1 MEAIELEEKR
11 KKLEKNKQ
19 KETENDII
27 EALTTDEDKQK
38 KIEKIKKELYKYIKK
53 PDFRDE
59 RTLTITAM
67 GLNTMS
73 YPLLSLEVIQ
83 SLVYE
88 VLNNY
93 IPPYFVDERGGVIPF
108 KLSQYISNQMGY
120 KHYMNADF
128 TYNGEYYQNVS
139 EKNQIEK
146 IISDEIVKA
155 RCNPTTNKINE
166 TLKLMRIDNMIYE
179 ADKPKKICTNS
190 GLVDIESGVISPY
203 DPKEFTL
210 FKINCNFTSIDDG
223 LNRFEGSRF
232 EQYLKTTFK
241 NDEEVIQNVKEVF
254 GMSLLPN
261 PKKFQRMVLLSGE
274 GNNGKSLLIN
284 ILKELHGGVIS
295 TVPLASID
303 SKSSG
308 GQNFNIFNMIGKN
321 INIDA
326 DASGSRLEGTEN
338 LKKITTGDS
347 VQLTKKNEQG
357 ASGVLNVLMICAI
370 NNLPSSADKSEGFF
384 RRFMLIPFRQHF
396 YKDEAEKKQGS
407 LPVDFNL
414 EDDIIKNEMD
424 IVLAWAL
431 EGLAMITIN
440 NYQPSY
446 SKSVHDELLSYRK
459 TTDSIF
465 DFIEDNKN
473 GSYVNDI
480 KANHLYDYYVEW
492 CKNNNHEPMKST
504 GFGRGMKKHYDTK
517 RSNGV
522 IYLNVNTN
530 TRVAKDLGFGFY
542 ENMVQKTTMQADQE
556 KLKV

>member
-1 MEAIELEEKR
+1 MSNYSTVVTNEDEQ
-11 KKLEKNKQ
+11 NK
-19 KETENDII
+19 I
-27 EALTTDEDKQK
+27 K
-38 KIEKIKKELYKYIKK
+38 KIRKELYKYVRK
-53 PDFRDE
+53 PEFRQDNS
-59 RTLTITAM
+59 LTIIGM

-73 YPLLSLEVIQ
+73 YPPLSAETIQ
-83 SLVYE
+83 GLVYE

-108 KLSQYISNQMGY
+108 KLGEYISNQVGY

-128 TYNGEYYQNVS
+128 IYNGEYYQNAS

-146 IISDEIVKA
+146 VISDEIVKA
-155 RCNPTTNKINE
+155 RCNPTTNKIKE
-166 TLKLMRIDNMIYE
+166 TLNLMRINHMVYE
-179 ADKPKKICTNS
+179 ADKTKKICTNS
-190 GLVDIESGVISPY
+190 GLIDIESGVISPY

-210 FKINCNFTSIDDG
+210 FKINCNFNSIDDG
-223 LNRFEGSRF
+223 LNKFKGSRF
-232 EQYLKTTFK
+232 EYYLKSTFK

-284 ILKELHGGVIS
+284 ILKELHGGIIS

-347 VQLTKKNEQG
+347 VQLIKKNEQG
-357 ASGVLNVLMICAI
+357 ASGVLNILMICAI

-384 RRFMLIPFRQHF
+384 RRFMLIPFKQHF
-396 YKDEAEKKQGS
+396 YKDEAEKKEGS

-431 EGLAMITIN
+431 DGLEMIVRN

-480 KANHLYDYYVEW
+480 SAKHLYNYYVEW

-504 GFGRGMKKHYDTK
+504 GFGRGMKKYYEAKK
-517 RSNGV
+517 RSGIV
-522 IYLNVNTN
+522 YLNVRTN
-530 TRVAKDLGFGFY
+530 TRVEKDLGFGFY
-542 ENMVQKTTMQADQE
+542 ENMIQKPIVEAKQE
-556 KLKV
+556 EIKV

>member
-1 MEAIELEEKR
+1 MNNYNAIVTSED
-11 KKLEKNKQ
+11 EKNKI
-19 KETENDII
+19 K
-27 EALTTDEDKQK
+27 
-38 KIEKIKKELYKYIKK
+38 KIKKELYKYVKK
-53 PDFRDE
+53 PDFRDD
-59 RTLTITAM
+59 RNLMIIGM

-73 YPLLSLEVIQ
+73 YPPLSVEDIQ
-83 SLVYE
+83 SLVHE
-88 VLNNY
+88 VLSSY
-93 IPPYFVDERGGVIPF
+93 IPPYFVNERGDVTPF
-108 KLSQYISNQMGY
+108 KLAQYISNQIGH

-128 TYNGEYYQNVS
+128 TYNGEYYQDTNK
-139 EKNQIEK
+139 KNQMEK
-146 IISDEIVKA
+146 IISDEIEKA
-155 RCNPTTNKINE
+155 RCNPSTGKINE
-166 TLKLMRIDNMIYE
+166 TLKLMRINNMVYE
-179 ADKPKKICTNS
+179 TDKPNKICTNS
-190 GLVDIESGVISPY
+190 GLVDIFTGSITPY

-210 FKINCNFTSIDDG
+210 FKVNCKFNNIDDG

-232 EQYLKTTFK
+232 EQYLKTTFQ

-295 TVPLASID
+295 TVPLGAID
-303 SKSSG
+303 AKNSG
-308 GQNFNIFNMIGKN
+308 GQNFDIFNMIGKN

-357 ASGVLNVLMICAI
+357 ASGVLNILMICAI

-384 RRFMLIPFRQHF
+384 RRFMLIPFKQHF
-396 YKDEAEKKQGS
+396 YKNEAEKKEGS
-407 LPVDFNL
+407 LPVDFSL

-424 IVLAWAL
+424 IVLSWAL
-431 EGLAMITIN
+431 DGLEMIARN
-440 NYQPSY
+440 DYQPSY
-446 SKSVHDELLSYRK
+446 SKSVYNELLNYRK

-465 DFIEDNKN
+465 DFIEDNKE

-480 KANHLYDYYVEW
+480 KANHLYNYYVEW

-522 IYLNVNTN
+522 IYLNVHTN
-530 TRVAKDLGFGFY
+530 TRVEKDLGFGFY
-542 ENMVQKTTMQADQE
+542 ENIVQEPIIKNEQT
-556 KLKV
+556 KLKI